1 MGIDEKQGSAAAA
14 LPAQQTSAYSLN
26 APQIS
31 GSMEE
36 NNNGHFF
43 DIKSIRCLL
52 LLFGLFF
59 FFLPLFF
66 MQVFISMSFLLR
78 VKFIQNLQHFAIKS
92 VQILG

>member
-52 LLFGLFF
+52 LLFVFF
-59 FFLPLFF
+59 FSPLFF
-66 MQVFISMSFLLR
+66 MQVFISMSFLLC
-78 VKFIQNLQHFAIKS
+78 VKFIQNLQPFAIKS

>member
-43 DIKSIRCLL
+43 EIKSISFF
-52 LLFGLFF
+52 LFLFVLFF

-66 MQVFISMSFLLR
+66 MQVFISMSFLLC
-78 VKFIQNLQHFAIKS
+78 VKFIQNLQPFAIKS

>member
-59 FFLPLFF
+59 FFFSHCSSCRF
-66 MQVFISMSFLLR
+66 SFLCLLCF
-78 VKFIQNLQHFAIKS
+78 V
-92 VQILG
+92 